1 MDKYR
6 STDFP
11 QEHYI
16 ELVGLSPFLVGR
28 IVIFEQSYG
37 FNLEIDIVQNES
49 GKIHNHVRSMFNQP
63 EAREALDLA
72 VQYLKEY
79 LESKIH

>member
-1 MDKYR
+1 M
-6 STDFP
+6 TTEFP

-16 ELVGLSPFLVGR
+16 ELTGLSPFLVGR
-28 IVIFEQSYG
+28 ITIYEQLLG
-37 FNLEIDIVQNES
+37 RFANFNVEIDIVQNET
-49 GKIHNHVRSMFNQP
+49 GKIYNHVRSLYNQP

-79 LESKIH
+79 LESKKH